1 MIKFFKK
8 IRQRL
13 LTESLPGQQAGHFS
27 KYLLYAIGEIILVV
41 IGILIALAINNWR
54 ENQKLYNQELTYLNN
69 LRDDLSTQINMLDV
83 YIDYENIIIDHSN
96 DIIKH
101 YELNDGFN
109 DMDSVFPK
117 LNDLTTRWTFTNAN
131 TTLLQMLN
139 SNQINIIQNTRLKEE
154 LISFNQQIDLFTRN
168 TNINNTNLVDNL
180 TTGTFISTGGFASYG
195 NSNRMIQKFND
206 FYTFQ
211 NKIIDDSDLKK
222 TLIQVINEPKN
233 KLEIINKIAYRNTIS
248 SLQKSGNEA
257 IKDKSLQLLKLLN
270 EEIDLHK
277 K

>member
-1 MIKFFKK
+1 MIKFFRK

-13 LTESLPGQQAGHFS
+13 LTENKFS

-41 IGILIALAINNWR
+41 IGILIALAINNWK
-54 ENQKLYNQELTYLNN
+54 ENQKLRNQEITYLNN
-69 LRDDLSTQINMLDV
+69 LRNDLKTQINMLDV

-96 DIIKH
+96 DIIAH

-109 DMDSVFPK
+109 NMDSIFPK
-117 LNDLTTRWTFTNAN
+117 LNDLTTRWTFTNSN

-139 SNQINIIQNTRLKEE
+139 SNQINIIQNRKLKEE

-180 TTGTFISTGGFASYG
+180 TTGTFISSGGFASYG
-195 NSNRMIQKFND
+195 NSSRMVQKFND
-206 FYTFQ
+206 FYPFE
-211 NKIIDDSDLKK
+211 NKIIDDNELKK
-222 TLIQVINEPKN
+222 ILISVINEPKT
-233 KLEIINKIAYRNTIS
+233 KLELINKVAYRNTIS

-257 IKDKSLQLLKLLN
+257 IKETALQLLKLIDT
-270 EEIDLHK
+270 EIKSHK

>member
-1 MIKFFKK
+1 MIKFFRK
-8 IRQRL
+8 IRQKL
-13 LTESLPGQQAGHFS
+13 LSENKFS
-27 KYLLYAIGEIILVV
+27 KYLIYAIGEIILVV
-41 IGILIALAINNWR
+41 IGILIALAINNWK
-54 ENQKLYNQELTYLNN
+54 ENQKLRNQEITYLNN
-69 LRDDLSTQINMLDV
+69 LRDDLEAQIYMLDV

-96 DIIKH
+96 EIVKH
-101 YELNDGFN
+101 YELNDGFKN
-109 DMDSVFPK
+109 MDSIFPK

-131 TTLLQMLN
+131 TTLIQLLN
-139 SNQINIIQNTRLKEE
+139 SNQINIIQNTKLKKE

-180 TTGTFISTGGFASYG
+180 TTGTFISKGGFASYG
-195 NSNRMIQKFND
+195 NSNRMVRKFND
-206 FYTFQ
+206 FYPFQ
-211 NKIIDDSDLKK
+211 NKIINDNDLKK

-233 KLEIINKIAYRNTIS
+233 KLEILNKITYRNTIS

-257 IKDKSLQLLKLLN
+257 IKNRAIKLLELLN